1 MLPIPLPM
9 KTRASNAAL
18 AKARAMYGR
27 RLTAADYKRL
37 AACRTMP
44 ALAAELK
51 ALPMYEEA
59 LKTVNPPTARRAQ
72 LEAFL
77 RQAIFDRYDSLCRY
91 ELSSGH
97 LLYGYFTT
105 SCEVDEILSCLR
117 CLDAGRPGDYLYK
130 LPDFLQQ
137 RCSVDLYALAR
148 VTDAKSL
155 LAALAGTPYQKMLA
169 PLADLPEGS
178 KLLVHA
184 EPYLENW
191 RHKALVSLAP
201 EAAARSAPGAEPGVR
216 DYIALECDAAA
227 LSNAARLTRMK
238 APPAAIDAVARRDCT
253 NLSDVEWNAL
263 LGAKDIDA
271 FYAVLEKTRYGRA
284 LHRYQYSVLKE
295 GLQMYRYDW
304 CEKWLRFSTDPSLV
318 MLCYVYL
325 ARCEVLNLDH
335 IIEGVH
341 YQMPADELLSMLVGC
356 KAENDKGRVN

>member
-130 LPDFLQQ
+130 LPDFLQL
-137 RCSVDLYALAR
+137 SVFRGTRRL
-148 VTDAKSL
+148 SL
-155 LAALAGTPYQKMLA
+155 LQRKTL
-169 PLADLPEGS
+169 
-178 KLLVHA
+178 
-184 EPYLENW
+184 
-191 RHKALVSLAP
+191 R
-201 EAAARSAPGAEPGVR
+201 
-216 DYIALECDAAA
+216 
-227 LSNAARLTRMK
+227 
-238 APPAAIDAVARRDCT
+238 AVIR
-253 NLSDVEWNAL
+253 
-263 LGAKDIDA
+263 
-271 FYAVLEKTRYGRA
+271 F
-284 LHRYQYSVLKE
+284 
-295 GLQMYRYDW
+295 
-304 CEKWLRFSTDPSLV
+304 WLRAASVCSGMNRIMTVILRT
-318 MLCYVYL
+318 
-325 ARCEVLNLDH
+325 RCGPD
-335 IIEGVH
+335 I
-341 YQMPADELLSMLVGC
+341 MRT
-356 KAENDKGRVN
+356 GRNPWTL